1 MLPQPYLVHVDDVTP
16 ENMQNGDGWAISEF
30 RLPVTGAHGS
40 ATTIFHS
47 IFRPGS
53 THAKHLHAKCDE
65 IAVYIKGHGIV
76 GQSDQ
81 RTQVGPGHC
90 RLMPAGSPHFFH
102 NETKDQDG
110 LVIGFYMGAKSVP
123 DTGYQFCGHVAK
135 ADLDMPRAPTLTE
148 GILLN
153 VADVKPLQ
161 LSAQDGWNVSDFR
174 MPIGKHNWK
183 HGGSPNAQ
191 FWAKLAPGD
200 VHHKHRYDRAEV
212 LYYVTQGSGIVGAGG
227 KSSRVR
233 SGHTHFIPRGV
244 EHFIANTSKTD
255 TLEIVGVYTGAG
267 SIEDAD
273 YLYTGQ
279 VTEADLV
286 NR

>member
-1 MLPQPYLVHVDDVTP
+1 MSTQPYLVHVNDVQP
-16 ENMQNGDGWAISEF
+16 ENMQKGDGWAISEF

-53 THAKHLHAKCDE
+53 THAKHLHSKCDE
-65 IAVYIKGHGIV
+65 IAVYINGHGIV

-123 DTGYQFCGHVAK
+123 DTGYQFCGHVDAG
-135 ADLDMPRAPTLTE
+135 DLAMPRAATLSE

-153 VADVKPLQ
+153 VASVKPLQ
-161 LSAQDGWNVSDFR
+161 LSEQDGWNVSDYR
-174 MPIGKHNWK
+174 LPIGKHN
-183 HGGSPNAQ
+183 GSANAQ
-191 FWAKLAPGD
+191 FWAKFAPGD
-200 VHHKHRYDRAEV
+200 VHHKHRFDRAEL
-212 LYYVTQGSGIVGAGG
+212 LYYVVQGNGVVGAGG
-227 KSSRVR
+227 KTARVR
-233 SGHTHFIPRGV
+233 AGHVQFVPRGV
-244 EHFIANTSKTD
+244 AHFIANNGSD
-255 TLEIVGVYTGAG
+255 TLEIVGVFTGAG
-267 SIEDAD
+267 SIDDAG
-273 YLYTGQ
+273 YAPTGN
-279 VTEADLV
+279 VVAADLV
-286 NR
+286 

>member
-1 MLPQPYLVHVDDVTP
+1 MSAQPYLVHVTDVQP
-16 ENMQNGDGWAISEF
+16 ENMQKGDGWAISEF

-53 THAKHLHAKCDE
+53 THAKHLHSKCDE
-65 IAVYIKGHGIV
+65 IAVYINGHGIV

-123 DTGYQFCGHVAK
+123 DTGYQFCGHVAQT
-135 ADLDMPRAPTLTE
+135 DLAMPRAATLTE

-153 VADVKPLQ
+153 VADVKPLK
-161 LSAQDGWNVSDFR
+161 LDSAQGWNVSDFR
-174 MPIGKHNWK
+174 LPIGKHN
-183 HGGSPNAQ
+183 GSARNAQ
-191 FWAKLAPGD
+191 FWMKLAPGEA
-200 VHHKHRYDRAEV
+200 HHKHRFDRCEV
-212 LYYVTQGSGIVGAGG
+212 LYYVVSGEGIAGAGG
-227 KSSRVR
+227 KPQRLR
-233 SGHTHFIPRGV
+233 AGHTHFIPPGV
-244 EHFIANTSKTD
+244 EHWLANTGKD
-255 TLEIVGVYTGAG
+255 TLEVIGVYTGAG
-267 SIEDAD
+267 SLEDSG
-273 YLYTGQ
+273 YVYTGK
-279 VTEADLV
+279 VADGDLKV
-286 NR
+286 D

>member
-1 MLPQPYLVHVDDVTP
+1 MSSQPYLVHVDDVAP
-16 ENMQNGDGWAISEF
+16 ENMQKGDGWAISEF
-30 RLPVTGAHGS
+30 RLPVTGTHGS

-53 THAKHLHAKCDE
+53 THAKHLHSRCDE
-65 IAVYIKGHGIV
+65 IAVYVKGHGIV

-110 LVIGFYMGAKSVP
+110 LVIGFYMGAKDVP

-135 ADLDMPRAPTLTE
+135 TDLDMPRAATLTE

-161 LSAQDGWNVSDFR
+161 LSAHDGWNVSDFR

-183 HGGSPNAQ
+183 HGSNPNAQ
-191 FWAKLAPGD
+191 FWMKLAPGD
-200 VHHKHRYDRAEV
+200 VHHKHRFDRAEV
-212 LYYVTQGSGIVGAGG
+212 LYYVVHGNGIAGAGS
-227 KSSRVR
+227 KNSRVR
-233 SGHTHFIPRGV
+233 GGHVHFIPRGV
-244 EHFIANTSKTD
+244 EHFIANTGKTD
-255 TLEIVGVYTGAG
+255 TLEIIGVYTGAG
-267 SIEDAD
+267 SIEDAG
-273 YLYTGQ
+273 YVHTGR
-279 VTEADLV
+279 VNNTDLAA
-286 NR
+286 

>member
-1 MLPQPYLVHVDDVTP
+1 MSTQPYLVHVNDVRP
-16 ENMQNGDGWAISEF
+16 ENMQKGDGWAISEF

-53 THAKHLHAKCDE
+53 THAKHLHSKCDE
-65 IAVYIKGHGIV
+65 IAVYINGHGIV

-123 DTGYQFCGHVAK
+123 DTGYQFCGHVDAG
-135 ADLDMPRAPTLTE
+135 DLAMPRAATLTE

-153 VADVKPLQ
+153 VASVKPLQ
-161 LSAQDGWNVSDFR
+161 LSKQDGWNVSDYR
-174 MPIGKHNWK
+174 MPIGKHN
-183 HGGSPNAQ
+183 GSANAQ

-200 VHHKHRYDRAEV
+200 VHHKHRFDRAEL
-212 LYYVTQGSGIVGAGG
+212 LYYVVGGTGVAGAGG
-227 KSSRVR
+227 KASKVR
-233 SGHTHFIPRGV
+233 GGHVQFVPRGV
-244 EHFIANTSKTD
+244 EHFLANTGGD
-255 TLEIVGVYTGAG
+255 TLEIIGVLTGAG
-267 SIEDAD
+267 SLEDAG
-273 YLYTGQ
+273 YAHTGM
-279 VTEADLV
+279 VSVADV
-286 NR
+286 S

>member
-1 MLPQPYLVHVDDVTP
+1 MQAQPYLIHANDVQP
-16 ENMQNGDGWAISEF
+16 ENMQKGDGWAISEF
-30 RLPVTGAHGS
+30 RLPVSGAHGS

-53 THAKHLHAKCDE
+53 THAKHLHSKCDE
-65 IAVYIKGHGIV
+65 IAVYINGHGIV

-123 DTGYQFCGHVAK
+123 DTGYEFCGHVAK
-135 ADLDMPRAPTLTE
+135 ADLDMPRAGTLTE

-153 VADVKPLQ
+153 VAGVPL
-161 LSAQDGWNVSDFR
+161 LKLDAALGWSVSDFR
-174 MPIGKHNWK
+174 LPIGKHN
-183 HGGSPNAQ
+183 GSAHNAQ

-200 VHHKHRYDRAEV
+200 VHHKHRFDRCEV
-212 LYYVTQGSGIVGAGG
+212 LYYVVAGEGIAGADG
-227 KSSRVR
+227 KAHPVR
-233 SGHTHFIPRGV
+233 AGHVHFIPKGV
-244 EHFIANTSKTD
+244 EHWLANTGKD
-255 TLEIVGVYTGAG
+255 TLEVIGVYTGAG
-267 SIEDAD
+267 SLDD
-273 YLYTGQ
+273 GGYVYTGK
-279 VTEADLV
+279 VTTTDIQPDG
-286 NR
+286 R